1 MSISVDDIS
10 ILDALTR
17 LDADAAHS
25 GAPVAYIHAI
35 RTGAPGSR
43 HRITVNG
50 APAHITIGTPAGE
63 SGPPR
68 DAADSFTRL
77 RNAMQAATIDGIQ
90 PQLPPEISM
99 VTWRHNDQELR
110 ICAPGAAPT
119 LRRARE
125 RVRRRLTALSPL
137 PLLGTLTQPLTGS
150 ATAVGIALAPVVPP
164 MHTTPPPVPVVRE
177 LGGEIARPEL
187 PYILGLH
194 VTAPATPQLAPMA
207 PAPPDE
213 ATAPDI
219 SPRPTTDPTPPN
231 RAPAT
236 TPTPGTSTSPTPT
249 GSPAPEASSITS
261 PAPPQTDPTAG
272 TPLDAPQDPPSS
284 SSAPAA
290 RTAPSASHTPRGHG
304 YGHRHGKHKQR
315 PPHGRR

>member
-164 MHTTPPPVPVVRE
+164 MHTTPPPAPVVRE

-187 PYILGLH
+187 PYMLGLH
-194 VTAPATPQLAPMA
+194 VTAPAAPRFA
-207 PAPPDE
+207 PIKPPDE
-213 ATAPDI
+213 ATAPDS
-219 SPRPTTDPTPPN
+219 SPRPTADPAPPN
-231 RAPAT
+231 RAPAA
-236 TPTPGTSTSPTPT
+236 TPTTGTSTSPAPT
-249 GSPAPEASSITS
+249 GSPLPEASSIS
-261 PAPPQTDPTAG
+261 PAPAPPQTDPTAG
-272 TPLDAPQDPPSS
+272 TPLDVPQNPPSIS
-284 SSAPAA
+284 SPAPAA
-290 RTAPSASHTPRGHG
+290 RTAPSTSHTPRGHG
-304 YGHRHGKHKQR
+304 YGHRHGKHKR
-315 PPHGRR
+315 PSHRRH